1 MEPKEEESVA
11 RRFWNRSLK
20 EIDPAVYT
28 PFVVCLAA
36 GNLEM
41 ECFREYIS
49 QDIHFLKAYVQA
61 LVSMALCFFYFLN
74 VSLFLV
80 S

>member
-1 MEPKEEESVA
+1 MAAVVEPKEEESVA
-11 RRFWNRSLK
+11 RRFWNRSQK
-20 EIDPAVYT
+20 EIDRAVYS

-49 QDIHFLKAYVQA
+49 QDIHFLNAYVHA
-61 LVSMALCFFYFLN
+61 LVSW
-74 VSLFLV
+74 LFAAF
-80 S
+80 SSS